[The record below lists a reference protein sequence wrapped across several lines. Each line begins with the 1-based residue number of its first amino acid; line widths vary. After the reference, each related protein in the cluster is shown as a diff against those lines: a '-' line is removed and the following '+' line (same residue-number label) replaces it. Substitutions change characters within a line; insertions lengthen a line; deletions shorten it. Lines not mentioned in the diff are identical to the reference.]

1 MFQGSFM
8 IIHFIELG
16 LDVMEAG
23 YGHFSLS
30 GAI

>member
-8 IIHFIELG
+8 IIHFIKPG
-16 LDVMEAG
+16 LDAMDAG